1 MQRQQ
6 LQSIIETPISSLP
19 SHTFLLHTMG
29 SGNYKA
35 LTWSCSNKSLCY
47 MLEVYMDNYS
57 ALTVPYLQEQL
68 DHIACGVMKGILDV
82 FPEDPGEEKDPM
94 GNCVVS
100 LGKSNI

>member
-19 SHTFLLHTMG
+19 SHTFLPHTMG
-29 SGNYKA
+29 NGNYKA
-35 LTWSCSNKSLCY
+35 LPWSCSNKSLCY
-47 MLEVYMDNYS
+47 MLEVYMDKYS
-57 ALTVPYLQEQL
+57 ALTVSYLQEQL
-68 DHIACGVMKGILDV
+68 DHIACCVMKGILDI

-94 GNCVVS
+94 GNCMAS